1 MHDFLTSIVL
11 GVVEGV
17 TEFLPISSTGHL
29 ILVNRWFGF
38 EPGFEKLF
46 DVFIQLGAILAVVLY
61 FWNKL
66 WPFSAR
72 KTPAERA
79 ATWSLWLK
87 VIVAVCPALVFGFL
101 LGDIIESKLFNPAV
115 VSAAL
120 IGWGAVIIIVDRKK
134 KVGRPAKIGDVSGIG
149 YGTALLIGVIQCLA
163 MVPGTSR
170 SAMTI
175 IGALLLG
182 CSRMAAAEFSFF
194 LAIPTMVA
202 ASGYTLL
209 KHGSQLQTHD
219 LLVLGTGFVVA
230 FATALVVISGFM
242 KFIGKH
248 RFTAFGWYRIAL
260 GACVIAAIC
269 FGVL

>member
-1 MHDFLTSIVL
+1 MTFLQSLLL
-11 GVVEGV
+11 GLIQGL

-61 FWNKL
+61 FWKKL
-66 WPFSAR
+66 WPFSAK

-101 LGDIIESKLFNPAV
+101 LGDFIESRLFTPAV
-115 VSAAL
+115 VATAL
-120 IGWGAVIIIVDRKK
+120 IAWGVVIIVVDRKK
-134 KVGRPAKIGDVSGIG
+134 KNERPAKISGAADMG
-149 YGTALLIGVIQCLA
+149 FGTALLIGAIQCLA

-182 CSRMAAAEFSFF
+182 CSRVAAAEFSFF

-219 LLVLGTGFVVA
+219 FLVLGTGFVVA
-230 FATALVVISGFM
+230 FATALLVISIFM

-260 GACVIAAIC
+260 GACVIAALC
-269 FGVL
+269 FGFL